1 MKPRIVVTLAGVLLA
16 VMFSGGQLGGVQPA
30 LSAERT
36 VTLSV
41 KMWCASCPY
50 IIKRTL
56 AQVPGVLDVK
66 VSYDDQVAIVR
77 FDDDMT
83 GVTMLTQATAD
94 VGFPSELLATN

>member
-1 MKPRIVVTLAGVLLA
+1 MKQSLWR
-16 VMFSGGQLGGVQPA
+16 A
-30 LSAERT
+30 LSAIAFLAVLHGGSLPAFSAEQA

-41 KMWCASCPY
+41 KMWCPSCPY

-77 FDDDMT
+77 FDDDKT
-83 GVTMLTQATAD
+83 DVTLLTQATAD
-94 VGFPSELLATN
+94 VGFPSEPLATN